1 MKQNQYHV
9 PVLMKE
15 VLGAFDERDLP
26 SFLDCTLGA
35 GGHAK
40 ALLESHPELN
50 HYIGLDQDKQ
60 ALKIASDH
68 LQIFDKRL
76 LTIHTNYQ
84 DLSRHLQ
91 KIEHKL
97 GHPFKPMGI
106 LIDLGVSS
114 MQLDWADRGFSF
126 SKPGPLDMRMDQ
138 TQTLTAEEIVNKWD
152 INELKHIF
160 KEYGEI
166 ARPGLMA
173 RLIVE
178 AREKEP
184 FKSTDQLAKLI
195 KERYPSTKRKHNE
208 ATLAF
213 QALRIAVNREL
224 DVLTQTLPL
233 LIDLLET
240 GGRLA
245 VISFHSL
252 EDVIVKHTFRSM
264 EGTKDPIYGSL
275 IPGPIRVLTKKAVK
289 PSMEEIEMNPRSRSS
304 RLRII
309 EKR

>member
-15 VLGAFDERDLP
+15 VLGAFDERDLS

-138 TQTLTAEEIVNKWD
+138 TQTLTAEEIVNEWEM
-152 INELKHIF
+152 NELKHIF

-184 FKSTDQLAKLI
+184 FRSTDQLAKLI

-252 EDVIVKHTFRSM
+252 EDAIVKHTFRSM

-304 RLRII
+304 RLRIV

>member
-1 MKQNQYHV
+1 
-9 PVLMKE
+9 MKE
-15 VLGAFDERDLP
+15 VLGAFDERDLS

-138 TQTLTAEEIVNKWD
+138 TQTLTAEEIVNEWEM
-152 INELKHIF
+152 NELKHIF

-184 FKSTDQLAKLI
+184 FRSTDQLAKLI

-252 EDVIVKHTFRSM
+252 EDAIVKHTFRSM

-304 RLRII
+304 RLRIV